1 MRQPHSSVLP
11 ISPPDEAHDPP
22 PGPRRDRPNLTER
35 VAGWSAAHRKTAVF
49 GWLLLIAAIFMLGIF
64 AHRMMPICPLGY
76 ILTIPPVPRN
86 TTENMP
92 GPGILMLYCL
102 WSRARPEI

>member
-22 PGPRRDRPNLTER
+22 PGRRRERPNLTER

-49 GWLLLIAAIFMLGIF
+49 GWLLLVAAIFMAGQALGSRNLPEYSSGQAGQAEQIGR
-64 AHRMMPICPLGY
+64 AH
-76 ILTIPPVPRN
+76 V
-86 TTENMP
+86 
-92 GPGILMLYCL
+92 
-102 WSRARPEI
+102 